1 MLRLAAVLAGAL
13 AALFGVLD
21 RPEDA
26 RDAGASGS
34 GAGVRLVIRPLQ
46 SVNRDMGVDL
56 GGRERSVPQQL
67 LDGAQV
73 GAALEQ
79 VRGRGVPQS
88 MRAEIGCGLDR
99 CQVLVYQGT
108 NRPLVDATPPPPEK
122 ERRPA
127 PGAAPASALG
137 PASHVSMAACAGAP

>member
-1 MLRLAAVLAGAL
+1 L
-13 AALFGVLD
+13 AALFWGVD

-46 SVNRDMGVDL
+46 SVNGDMSVDL

-79 VRGRGVPQS
+79 VRGCGVPQS
-88 MRAEIGCGLDR
+88 MRAEIGCVLDR
-99 CQVLVYQGT
+99 C
-108 NRPLVDATPPPPEK
+108 
-122 ERRPA
+122 
-127 PGAAPASALG
+127 
-137 PASHVSMAACAGAP
+137 